1 MTRHLSMIVTAG
13 ISLFLL
19 TCFSYQIA
27 LANEP
32 KRVMLLHSFGQD
44 FKPWSEYGTTIRSEL
59 RRQSPWPLD
68 IIDHPLVSAR
78 SAGDD
83 TDAPF
88 VEYLRT
94 LFAKR
99 PLDLIISVGAP
110 AAAFVQRH
118 RHQLFTNTPMIL
130 TAVDERRVGL
140 SSLTANDAV
149 VPVRID
155 YFSAIKNILQV
166 LPDTDHVTIVV
177 GTSPIEA
184 FWKEAIAKEIAP
196 LESRVEFSWTNE
208 LSFEQL
214 LKKAASLPPRSAI
227 FWELM
232 IVDAAGVVHE
242 GGAPLAKLHA
252 AANAPI
258 FSYDESFF
266 GREIVGGPMLLV
278 KDTSRET
285 AAVAVRILGG
295 ERAGDIKTTPIQFS
309 TPRFD
314 WRELSRWGIS
324 EARLPP
330 GSEIYFREPTVWE
343 KYRWQIITV
352 VLVFLLQ
359 AALITGLLY
368 EHRRR
373 RNAEVEAR
381 RRMAELAHMNRH
393 ATAGE
398 LSASIAH
405 ELNQP
410 LGAIL
415 NNTEIAELL
424 LGSASPPN
432 LDEIRE
438 ILAEI
443 KRDDQRAS
451 EVIKRLRSLLTK
463 AEAQAEEIDLND
475 TVREV
480 FGFLSAQAASR
491 NVALNSIFPAQVV
504 RVIGDRIQ
512 LQQVILNL
520 VVNGIDAMAE
530 TTARERRIVSRTV
543 LVNGVAEVSIADCGP
558 GIPSDE
564 LPHLFKP
571 FFTTKEDGMGMG
583 LSIARTIVEAHGGK
597 ISAGN
602 QIDGGAIF
610 RISLPVAKEH

>member
-1 MTRHLSMIVTAG
+1 
-13 ISLFLL
+13 
-19 TCFSYQIA
+19 
-27 LANEP
+27 
-32 KRVMLLHSFGQD
+32 
-44 FKPWSEYGTTIRSEL
+44 
-59 RRQSPWPLD
+59 
-68 IIDHPLVSAR
+68 
-78 SAGDD
+78 
-83 TDAPF
+83 
-88 VEYLRT
+88 
-94 LFAKR
+94 
-99 PLDLIISVGAP
+99 
-110 AAAFVQRH
+110 
-118 RHQLFTNTPMIL
+118 
-130 TAVDERRVGL
+130 VGL

>member
-1 MTRHLSMIVTAG
+1 
-13 ISLFLL
+13 
-19 TCFSYQIA
+19 
-27 LANEP
+27 
-32 KRVMLLHSFGQD
+32 
-44 FKPWSEYGTTIRSEL
+44 
-59 RRQSPWPLD
+59 
-68 IIDHPLVSAR
+68 
-78 SAGDD
+78 
-83 TDAPF
+83 
-88 VEYLRT
+88 
-94 LFAKR
+94 
-99 PLDLIISVGAP
+99 
-110 AAAFVQRH
+110 
-118 RHQLFTNTPMIL
+118 
-130 TAVDERRVGL
+130 
-140 SSLTANDAV
+140 
-149 VPVRID
+149 
-155 YFSAIKNILQV
+155 
-166 LPDTDHVTIVV
+166 
-177 GTSPIEA
+177 
-184 FWKEAIAKEIAP
+184 
-196 LESRVEFSWTNE
+196 
-208 LSFEQL
+208 
-214 LKKAASLPPRSAI
+214 
-227 FWELM
+227 
-232 IVDAAGVVHE
+232 
-242 GGAPLAKLHA
+242 
-252 AANAPI
+252 
-258 FSYDESFF
+258 
-266 GREIVGGPMLLV
+266 
-278 KDTSRET
+278 
-285 AAVAVRILGG
+285 
-295 ERAGDIKTTPIQFS
+295 
-309 TPRFD
+309 
-314 WRELSRWGIS
+314 
-324 EARLPP
+324 
-330 GSEIYFREPTVWE
+330 
-343 KYRWQIITV
+343 
-352 VLVFLLQ
+352 
-359 AALITGLLY
+359 
-368 EHRRR
+368 
-373 RNAEVEAR
+373 
-381 RRMAELAHMNRH
+381 
-393 ATAGE
+393 

-463 AEAQAEEIDLND
+463 AEAQTEEIDLND

-530 TTARERRIVSRTV
+530 TTAGERRIVSRTV

>member
-1 MTRHLSMIVTAG
+1 
-13 ISLFLL
+13 
-19 TCFSYQIA
+19 
-27 LANEP
+27 
-32 KRVMLLHSFGQD
+32 MLLHSFGQD

-118 RHQLFTNTPMIL
+118 RQQLFTNTPMIL

-196 LESRVEFSWTNE
+196 LASRVEFSWTNE